1 MLYKMKLNS
10 APFIKIRSGKKT
22 VELRLYD
29 EKRQKLKNGDKIEFT
44 NIKTGES
51 LVCNVKRLHI
61 FPSFEELYEHFDKI
75 SIGYDEDETADFKD
89 MEKYY
94 SKEDENKYGTV
105 GIEIELM

>member
-1 MLYKMKLNS
+1 MKLNS
-10 APFIKIRSGKKT
+10 DPFIKIKSGKKT

-44 NIKTGES
+44 NIKTGET
-51 LVCNVKRLHI
+51 LVCNVKRLHV

>member
-1 MLYKMKLNS
+1 MLYKMKLNN
-10 APFIKIRSGKKT
+10 APFIKIKSGKKT

-44 NIKTGES
+44 NIKTGET
-51 LVCNVKRLHI
+51 LVCNVKRLHV

-105 GIEIELM
+105 GIEIELI

>member
-1 MLYKMKLNS
+1 MLYKMKLNN
-10 APFIKIRSGKKT
+10 APFIKIKSGKKT

-44 NIKTGES
+44 NIKTGET
-51 LVCNVKRLHI
+51 LVCNVKRLHV

>member
-1 MLYKMKLNS
+1 MLYKMKLNN
-10 APFIKIRSGKKT
+10 APFIKIKSGKKT

-44 NIKTGES
+44 NIKTGET
-51 LVCNVKRLHI
+51 LVCNVKRLHV

-94 SKEDENKYGTV
+94 SKEYENKYGTV

>member
-51 LVCNVKRLHI
+51 LVCNVKRLHV